1 MDERG
6 LLPCPFCGG
15 QAELKK
21 QKAGRFSAGYY
32 SVVHMC
38 SNYISIV
45 CASDTAELAAE
56 KWNTR
61 TGWTPVPTDS
71 ISHEEA
77 ELHGE

>member
-21 QKAGRFSAGYY
+21 QKAGRFSDGYY

-38 SNYISIV
+38 TNYISIV
-45 CASDTAELAAE
+45 CCSDTAELAAE

-61 TGWTPVPTDS
+61 TGWTPGPTDS

-77 ELHGE
+77 EENG